1 MAEYIDKAE
10 AIRALT
16 SSADYIADALERLD
30 NIPTADVQP
39 VKKAYFSAS
48 NNRPMAWMF
57 ECSNCGMTAY
67 YPNFAKTVK
76 GCGYRYC
83 PWCGAEIE
91 RE

>member
-39 VKKAYFSAS
+39 VKKAHFFAS
-48 NNRPMAWMF
+48 NNRPRSWMF

-67 YPNFAKTVK
+67 YPVTKTIK
-76 GCGYRYC
+76 DYGYRYC